1 MGLTFFLQ
9 RLSHCFLHDD
19 LALGFG
25 RHFPC
30 HRFTVSLVLLRLR
43 DNACLIDLA
52 DLEAFHNALNFG
64 SVLCTGDNIHGYI
77 ISFGALISQDTVE
90 NAIALRLFGELCQ
103 VLVWDRKDLQFLAG
117 LDHIGEPCFA
127 FGLLFLLQHGHEKQG
142 DILCRRACKFCG
154 NFKAFKREPDDLLS
168 RITAVVH
175 SCGSPF
181 VLIFLPLLGLHPPF
195 PR

>member
-1 MGLTFFLQ
+1 MKKKKIII
-9 RLSHCFLHDD
+9 LSILVIFIIAMICGVIWYFNNRNSNYKPNGKLNYDTV
-19 LALGFG
+19 LVNEETNPYYQVGF
-25 RHFPC
+25 
-30 HRFTVSLVLLRLR
+30 
-43 DNACLIDLA
+43 A
-52 DLEAFHNALNFG
+52 DYVFIGKVDKE
-64 SVLCTGDNIHGYI
+64 IERYI
-77 ISFGALISQDTVE
+77 ISLGALISQDTIE
-90 NAIALRLFGELCQ
+90 NAIAFCLFGELYQ
-103 VLVWDRKDLQFLAG
+103 VLVRDRKDFQFLAG
-117 LDHIGEPCFA
+117 LDHIGEPCLA

>member
-1 MGLTFFLQ
+1 MGLTFFLH
-9 RLSHCFLHDD
+9 RRSHCFLHDD
-19 LALGFG
+19 LALSFG
-25 RHFPC
+25 RHFLC
-30 HRFTVSLVLLRLR
+30 HGFPVSLVLFGLR
-43 DNACLIDLA
+43 DNARLIDLA
-52 DLEAFHNALNFG
+52 DLKALNDALDFG
-64 SVLCTGDNIHGYI
+64 SVLCTGDNIHGNI
-77 ISFGALISQDTVE
+77 ITLVALVTQNAVE
-90 NAIALRLFGELCQ
+90 NTVPLGLLGELGQ
-103 VLVWDRKDLQFLAG
+103 VFLGNREYLQLLAG
-117 LDHIGEPCFA
+117 ANHIGESCLA

-195 PR
+195 LR